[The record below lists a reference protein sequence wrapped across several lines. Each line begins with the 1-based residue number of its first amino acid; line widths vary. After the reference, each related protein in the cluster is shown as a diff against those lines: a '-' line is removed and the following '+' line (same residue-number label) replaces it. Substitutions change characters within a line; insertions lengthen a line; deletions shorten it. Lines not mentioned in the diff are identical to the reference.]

1 MASSTLNYPKITI
14 QIEGKGSVKDVYE
27 TDTFNPEQIT
37 EWRDKKFLDI
47 KGWVNV
53 YHDLYPDLPVRKV
66 IIKTPE
72 LDPTVELPYL
82 TWVRVTYN
90 DPISGLINSLKAV
103 EGINIENY
111 PAAYGINI
119 TSIDI
124 MTDSTVARDVEVK
137 VYQWEDIV

>member
-90 DPISGLINSLKAV
+90 DPISGLVDSLKAV

-124 MTDSTVARDVEVK
+124 MTDSTIARDVEIK

>member
-90 DPISGLINSLKAV
+90 DPISGLVDSLKAV

-124 MTDSTVARDVEVK
+124 MTDSTIARDVEIK
-137 VYQWEDIV
+137 VYQWGNIV

>member
-1 MASSTLNYPKITI
+1 MASTLNFPKITL
-14 QIEGKGSVKDVYE
+14 QIEGKGSVKDMYE

-66 IIKTPE
+66 IIKAPE
-72 LDPTVELPYL
+72 YDPTIELPYL
-82 TWVRVTYN
+82 TYVKTTYN
-90 DPISGLINSLKAV
+90 DPISGLIESIKAV

-111 PAAYGINI
+111 PEAYGINI

-124 MTDSTVARDVEVK
+124 MTNSTIARDVECR
-137 VYQWEDIV
+137 VYQWSDII